1 MIEVTK
7 VDDYSIAASVQPQGS
22 FLVCKEFDGTLYWG
36 RVQWQGT
43 YYHVY
48 YADGDEEDMTPEEFE
63 EHRVTLNALVTSGE
77 EYMMLMDECSI
88 EQFCKAM
95 RADLDKY
102 LTQLQMYTFKNK
114 MVTSRHDV
122 FKAGTVVPVPI
133 TPRTPIQ

>member
-1 MIEVTK
+1 MITVTI
-7 VDDYSIAASVQPQGS
+7 VGGFPIVASEQPQGS

-36 RVQWQGT
+36 RAQWQGT

-48 YADGDEEDMTPEEFE
+48 YADGDEEDMTPDEFKTY
-63 EHRVTLNALVTSGE
+63 RRTPQNALVTSGE

-122 FKAGTVVPVPI
+122 FKAGTVVPFPI
-133 TPRTPIQ
+133 TPS